1 MISFERARMR
11 ENTANAQPQHER
23 RVEVRIKGKAASL
36 PSAFIAGRTVI
47 RSGWWLK
54 VARIK
59 DEELIEARPMDDP
72 ESFLAELR
80 DSNLSADVF
89 TFSQSVSDSTPRYGY
104 YHEWDN
110 LAVIRLTAFSDWWL
124 QLPDS
129 VQRAIRKAMRVG
141 VVTREVALDDELVE
155 GIRTIYD
162 ESPVRQGR
170 VFWHYR
176 KDFQAVKAENST
188 YSDRNLFIGAYYG
201 SELIGFVRI
210 IRVGRVAEIIQ
221 ILSKKAHQD
230 KRPTNALIAK
240 AVELCVER
248 GMSHLVYCNYVYRDP
263 RSSLT
268 EFKRRNR
275 FEQVLVPR
283 YYVPLTWKGNVMLK
297 LRLHHGVKSLMP
309 HLGIRIFLRSRS
321 WFVERIVAP
330 LKTTDH
336 RKGS

>member
-1 MISFERARMR
+1 MTSFESARMP
-11 ENTANAQPQHER
+11 ENAANAQGQNAR
-23 RVEVRIKGKAASL
+23 RVEVRIKGKTASL
-36 PSAFIAGRTVI
+36 FSTFIAGRIVT

-54 VARIK
+54 IARIQ
-59 DEELIEARPMDDP
+59 DEELIEGGPVDDP

-80 DSNLSADVF
+80 ASNLSADIF
-89 TFSQSVSDSTPRYGY
+89 TFSQSVSDSTPRYSY

-110 LAVIRLTAFSDWWL
+110 LAVIRLTAFSEWWL
-124 QLPDS
+124 RLSDP

-141 VVTREVALDDELVE
+141 VITREVAFDDELVE
-155 GIRTIYD
+155 GIRAIYD

-188 YSDRNLFIGAYYG
+188 YSDRNLFIGAYYRG
-201 SELIGFVRI
+201 ELIGFVRI
-210 IRVGRVAEIIQ
+210 ICVGRVAEIIQ

-263 RSSLT
+263 HSSLT

-283 YYVPLTWKGNVMLK
+283 YYVPLTWKGKLMLK

-309 HLGIRIFLRSRS
+309 PLGVRIFLRSRS
-321 WFVERIVAP
+321 WFVERVVAP
-330 LKTTDH
+330 LKITDH